1 MKKID
6 EKKATGLD
14 RIPSKLL
21 KMAASIIAP
30 SLTSIFSKSIL
41 TGLYPNDWK
50 AAKVTPLLKKGIKSD
65 PNNYRPISVIPVV
78 SKVFEK
84 IVYSQ
89 LYHYLD
95 SNKLLLG
102 CQSGFRSLHSTLT
115 ALLEA
120 TDAWSVNIDN
130 GLLNGVVFIDLTKA
144 FDTIDHKIILRKM
157 SYLGVDQ
164 AAIKWFSSYLSGR
177 TQRCSVNGK
186 LSTARTL
193 RCGVP
198 QGSILGPLLFL
209 IYINDLPN
217 SLRDAVPRMFADD
230 TNLTLSA
237 KTLTELKQAL
247 TPELNN
253 LSCWLKANRL
263 SLNVAKTELMIIGS
277 RQRLSVQCDDLEIK
291 IDDQIIKRVDHTKSL
306 GLTIDDHLS
315 WRKHVDEICKKVSS
329 AIGALKRVRPFISKE
344 TATQIYNALI
354 MPHFDYC
361 SPVWDCLSGYLSDKL
376 QKLQN
381 RAARIITKSP
391 FDTSSDHL
399 LSTLDWER
407 LFLRRKKQ
415 KALMMFKSMNG
426 LAPEYLQSLFSQSRS
441 VYNLRDSEGK
451 LTLPKPSTNYLKR
464 SFSYSGAVLWN
475 NMSKSLKT
483 AVSVNHFKQ
492 LIKKLAL
499 TDISDSHTAIM

>member
-1 MKKID
+1 MDIAETINEHFSNVAQVLAHDIPLVDVNPEFNLERTNCSFSLQTPSVSIVLSFLKKID

-21 KMAASIIAP
+21 KMAASVIVP

-41 TGLYPNDWK
+41 TGIYPNDWK

-84 IVYSQ
+84 IVYNQ

-95 SNKLLLG
+95 SNKSLLG

-130 GLLNGVVFIDLTKA
+130 GFLNGVVFIDLTKA

-164 AAIKWFSSYLSGR
+164 AAIKRFSSYLSGR
-177 TQRCSVNGK
+177 IQRCSVNGK

-193 RCGVP
+193 SCAVP

-230 TNLTLSA
+230 TNHTSSA
-237 KTLTELKQAL
+237 KTLTELKLAL

-263 SLNVAKTELMIIGS
+263 SLNVAKTEI
-277 RQRLSVQCDDLEIK
+277 
-291 IDDQIIKRVDHTKSL
+291 
-306 GLTIDDHLS
+306 
-315 WRKHVDEICKKVSS
+315 
-329 AIGALKRVRPFISKE
+329 
-344 TATQIYNALI
+344 N
-354 MPHFDYC
+354 
-361 SPVWDCLSGYLSDKL
+361 
-376 QKLQN
+376 
-381 RAARIITKSP
+381 
-391 FDTSSDHL
+391 
-399 LSTLDWER
+399 
-407 LFLRRKKQ
+407 
-415 KALMMFKSMNG
+415 
-426 LAPEYLQSLFSQSRS
+426 
-441 VYNLRDSEGK
+441 
-451 LTLPKPSTNYLKR
+451 
-464 SFSYSGAVLWN
+464 
-475 NMSKSLKT
+475 
-483 AVSVNHFKQ
+483 
-492 LIKKLAL
+492 
-499 TDISDSHTAIM
+499 